1 MHTNKYKYVS
11 ILSAMAVLL
20 LLGIYMWMTYRSASR
35 DITERAGNQ
44 LLWAVSQKYDSG
56 MSLDTVAMYVDSL
69 LSVAGISRDVT
80 LQQIEGDARNREGV
94 SRNEKVVWQNNERS
108 SSWSMYTKPV
118 SIGRDGSRAIRLALN
133 NPYPE
138 LARRLSPLFLI
149 SAIILSFFAVII
161 IQLLRFINEQ
171 EQMAELRND
180 FSYAMVHDMK
190 SPLSSIIMGAHFL
203 HSGKVDDKP
212 QIKEKYYTIIEEEAE
227 HLLALVNKLLT
238 ISKLEN
244 KKLILNKWDIHIE
257 PIINDLVEKA
267 KAKSTKPIEVKT
279 FLEVKNVL
287 ADEQYLTEAIANL
300 IDNAVKYSKDEI
312 ELSIKTFDTDRY
324 VLLKVRDNGIGMT
337 KEEQQVIFDKFG
349 RAAIHEKNR
358 KGGVSGF
365 GLGLNYVD
373 QVMRAH
379 GKIALCVALSG
390 VTAFATESGKLAG
403 RAQKSI
409 KAGNFA
415 KGYSQ
420 LERALIASRKEA
432 DRRSE
437 GRIIIAMGQV
447 RTMSLDYDMADSL
460 LNYVENEGMDRST
473 RGMLVKAKMALKNAT
488 EKYSEAVRLCEGF
501 DEDDLDGSLKT
512 NCKALS
518 IQNAPSLTQAPTT
531 TRKPNR
537 PSRWSASAPTTI
549 REFTTG
555 RTPA

>member
-1 MHTNKYKYVS
+1 LVFRLILITFAGGMHNRYKYVS

-35 DITERAGNQ
+35 DIAERAGNQ
-44 LLWAVSQKYDSG
+44 LMWAMFYESYNRADLVTEDDTLSLPQSRGNLSLASSVEGMNDALSQKYHSEL
-56 MSLDTVAMYVDSL
+56 SLDTVAMYVDSL
-69 LSVAGISRDVT
+69 LSVAGINRKVNILEESVKWKEERGK
-80 LQQIEGDARNREGV
+80 LIEGER
-94 SRNEKVVWQNNERS
+94 KVIRQNNDHR

-118 SIGRDGSRAIRLALN
+118 SIRRDGSRTIRMALN

-244 KKLILNKWDIHIE
+244 KKLILNKWNIHIE

-267 KAKSTKPIEVKT
+267 KAKSTKPIEVTT

-312 ELSIKTFDTDRY
+312 ELSIKTFDTDKY

-373 QVMRAH
+373 QVMQAH
-379 GKIALCVALSG
+379 GGK
-390 VTAFATESGKLAG
+390 VTVS
-403 RAQKSI
+403 
-409 KAGNFA
+409 
-415 KGYSQ
+415 
-420 LERALIASRKEA
+420 
-432 DRRSE
+432 SE
-437 GRIIIAMGQV
+437 KDKF
-447 RTMSLDYDMADSL
+447 S
-460 LNYVENEGMDRST
+460 
-473 RGMLVKAKMALKNAT
+473 
-488 EKYSEAVRLCEGF
+488 
-501 DEDDLDGSLKT
+501 
-512 NCKALS
+512 
-518 IQNAPSLTQAPTT
+518 
-531 TRKPNR
+531 
-537 PSRWSASAPTTI
+537 
-549 REFTTG
+549 EFTLYI
-555 RTPA
+555 PKI